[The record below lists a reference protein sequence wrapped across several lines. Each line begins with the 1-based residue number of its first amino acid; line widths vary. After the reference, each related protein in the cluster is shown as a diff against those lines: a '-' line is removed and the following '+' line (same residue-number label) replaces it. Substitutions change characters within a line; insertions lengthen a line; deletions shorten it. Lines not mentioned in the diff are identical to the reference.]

1 MFRTFAVDERRV
13 CRLRHP
19 LQQAGVLRYSRNLTS
34 RRPDMITEIAQIDVK
49 PGSEKDFEAAI
60 AKAEPIFRRCKGW
73 KSFELH
79 RGIEKPSRYR
89 LLIKWETL
97 ENHTVDFRGSENFAE
112 WRALVGPHFAAPPE
126 VEHTDTVASF

>member
-1 MFRTFAVDERRV
+1 MSLAATASTGPGFAIEPSSHEQKAVA
-13 CRLRHP
+13 H
-19 LQQAGVLRYSRNLTS
+19 
-34 RRPDMITEIAQIDVK
+34 MITEIAQIDVK

-89 LLIKWETL
+89 LHIKWETL
-97 ENHTVDFRGSENFAE
+97 ENHTVDFRGSDNFTE
-112 WRALVGPHFAAPPE
+112 WRERVPPAFSRPAE
-126 VEHTDTVASF
+126 VLHTRRGANM